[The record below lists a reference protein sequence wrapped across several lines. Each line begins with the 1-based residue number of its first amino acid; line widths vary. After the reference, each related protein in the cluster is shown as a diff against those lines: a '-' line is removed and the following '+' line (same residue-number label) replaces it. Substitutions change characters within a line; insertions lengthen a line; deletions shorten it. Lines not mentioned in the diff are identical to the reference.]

1 LKHKFTITYETDGL
15 PICPDAIHK
24 QLDQAMIRIRKK
36 FEKQYYMLPGL
47 HRLRLEPCGDWF
59 PEQQK
64 PLRFEVSSD
73 QAPKRVGPPIK
84 NQASSVF
91 PKGKINWFKKKMDR
105 DQA

>member
-1 LKHKFTITYETDGL
+1 MKHKFIITYETDGL

-24 QLDQAMIRIRKK
+24 QLDLAMIKIKKK
-36 FEKQYYMLPGL
+36 FAMQYAKLPGL
-47 HRLRLEPCGDWF
+47 HKLSLEPCGSWF
-59 PEQQK
+59 PEEQM

-84 NQASSVF
+84 NQGSS
-91 PKGKINWFKKKMDR
+91 